1 MIIQS
6 QRCRLVNGQATRD
19 IAFTVAQTD
28 ARYGQNCR

>member
-19 IAFTVAQTD
+19 IAFTVAQAD
-28 ARYGQNCR
+28 AAPPNGS